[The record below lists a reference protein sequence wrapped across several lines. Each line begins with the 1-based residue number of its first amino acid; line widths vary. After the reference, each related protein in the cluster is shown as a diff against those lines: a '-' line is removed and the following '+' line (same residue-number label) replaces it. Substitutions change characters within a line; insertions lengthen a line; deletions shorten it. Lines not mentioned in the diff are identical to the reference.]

1 MAHPP
6 RWYPPGQVCSP
17 PELPAYL
24 KNVYDLKPIIG
35 LPSDSEVI
43 GIHAVIRAARKASEI
58 PGMHTPGLLMNL
70 ADHLFGAQMARYR
83 SRYSLITFPSDATY
97 TPPALPTHTSVKLES
112 VSGAPTDEEMLKV
125 QDAVR
130 AYQHFEHV
138 PSMFDQRVSMELSQH
153 LFDLQMARHMRL
165 AGETRPISVS
175 EHSAEPVRPAPA
187 VDQSTVILEDTLAG
201 MNNAGIGAN
210 APAINIALQPTP
222 AIDTHELL
230 ERSNQ
235 LSERFNQ
242 VLERFSQ
249 AIERIH
255 EPSLHSDQLS
265 ERFNQLLERLNL
277 LTEQSNQLAQ
287 QSAARSAQPFE
298 EPSQSVDKFNRL
310 IEQSSQYAGRFG
322 QLFEQLNGLISQL
335 VHPLQRSNEL
345 SARANELAEQ
355 LNQLSERSNT
365 LIEEAHKPVDRLED
379 VMKNINRVLVGI
391 QHAIVRNCKDNKA
404 SAADCLVNEKGET
417 PASSKI
423 THWTT
428 YGWVSRNY
436 RDPTYKAPVIIG
448 GVSQDLYLPES
459 WLAEF
464 VCFHGIWE
472 GLCETGTSTTLIEG
486 KENQARGRLG
496 RYLSSRLG

>member
-35 LPSDSEVI
+35 LPSDSEVT

-58 PGMHTPGLLMNL
+58 PGMHSPGLLMNL
-70 ADHLFGAQMARYR
+70 SDHLFGAQMARYR

-153 LFDLQMARHMRL
+153 LFDLQM
-165 AGETRPISVS
+165 GETRPISVS

-187 VDQSTVILEDTLAG
+187 IDQNMVILEDTFAG
-201 MNNAGIGAN
+201 MNNAGRGAN
-210 APAINIALQPTP
+210 APIALQPAP
-222 AIDTHELL
+222 VIDTHELL

-242 VLERFSQ
+242 VLERFAQ

-365 LIEEAHKPVDRLED
+365 LLEEAHKPVDRLED

-423 THWTT
+423 THW
-428 YGWVSRNY
+428 VSAVLIR
-436 RDPTYKAPVIIG
+436 RHT
-448 GVSQDLYLPES
+448 LLT
-459 WLAEF
+459 
-464 VCFHGIWE
+464 
-472 GLCETGTSTTLIEG
+472 ETVAG
-486 KENQARGRLG
+486 
-496 RYLSSRLG
+496 LSSD